1 MLASLKFVQGAVA
14 KKDFVPSLTHFRIA
28 NGRVMGYNG
37 MLSLSGPIKMDLTA
51 SPKAIPFVKAIQT
64 CKETIALHLTPTGR
78 LSVRSGAFKAQ
89 VDCTADEF
97 PEVSPSGED
106 VPLNGS
112 ILEVLKLLEP
122 FIADDA
128 SRPWARG
135 ILFRGQTAVATNNV
149 IIVEKWLGYTFPT
162 AINIPRA
169 AVLELIRIG
178 EEPVRIQV
186 DAVSATFHYSGERW
200 LRTQL
205 FPPDW
210 PDLSRILDVES
221 SPIPPPDGLWQ
232 AVTDLAP
239 FTDDLGRIYF
249 VSNKVA
255 TTATIEESGASIEL
269 NLGVT
274 AGCYNFKHLTLLE
287 GVVDRIDLSSYP
299 KACIFYGNC
308 LRGAIVGMR
317 G

>member
-14 KKDFVPSLTHFRIA
+14 KKDFVPSLTHFRIE
-28 NGRVMGYNG
+28 NGKVLGYNG
-37 MLSLSGPIKMDLTA
+37 MLSLSGPIDLDLTA

-78 LSVRSGAFKAQ
+78 LSVRSGSFKAL
-89 VDCTADEF
+89 VDCTTEAF
-97 PEVSPSGED
+97 PTVTPTGED
-106 VPLNGS
+106 VPVLGS
-112 ILEVLKLLEP
+112 MLETLKLLEP

-135 ILFRGQTAVATNNV
+135 ILFRGQTAVATNNIV
-149 IIVEKWLGYTFPT
+149 IIEKWLGYSFPC

-186 DAVSATFHYSGERW
+186 DADSATFHYAGDRW
-200 LRTQL
+200 LRSQL
-205 FPPDW
+205 FPSDW
-210 PDLSRILDVES
+210 PDLSRILDVS
-221 SPIPPPDGLWQ
+221 STPIKPPATLWQ
-232 AVTDLAP
+232 SVLDLAP
-239 FTDDLGRIYF
+239 FTDELGRIYF
-249 VSNKVA
+249 MPEKVSTSAV
-255 TTATIEESGASIEL
+255 TEESGASVDL
-269 NLGVT
+269 SMGVH

-287 GVVDRIDLSSYP
+287 KVALTVDFSSYP
-299 KACIFYGNC
+299 APCIFYGDG